1 MVIAIDGPAGAGKST
16 VARAVAA
23 ELGFTYLDSGAM
35 YRCVALAAEKAG
47 IDPDDGDALG
57 PLAAGLD
64 IAFDGRRV
72 LLGGHDASYAI
83 RTPEVSADASRV
95 SVHPAVREAM
105 VARQQELIA
114 TADYVAEG
122 RDIGTVVSPESP
134 LKVFLTASDEERARR
149 RAAETGEDVA
159 SVLAAQ
165 QARDA
170 RDTTRE
176 HGALRPADD
185 AVEIDTTGLSLEEVV
200 ALVVGLAD
208 DRGLTTDDAPH
219 ESEDDDEPFNDAT
232 QGDSG
237 DPERTSPQFVS
248 EGSPESPALADDDAD
263 ALYDADEPSDV
274 DWDEVDAELSTEDPL
289 AAVRPQIPTA
299 TVAIVGFPNV
309 GKSTLVNRLVGGT
322 EAVTAPEPGVT
333 RDRKRLATEWN
344 GIRLELI
351 DTGGIDLGDEAELA
365 RDIQAQARL
374 AMDEADAIVL
384 VVDARS
390 GLRAGDA
397 ELARILRGSE
407 TPVVVAV
414 NKVDRPNDYTA
425 TAEFHGLGLGDPHG
439 VSATHG
445 LGTGDLLDAITTALG
460 DLPEVDSD
468 DDAVRI
474 AVIGRPN
481 VGKSSMVNAFLGSD
495 RVIVSD
501 MAGTTRDAIDTELE
515 VGGRR
520 VILVDTAGLRRRSKV
535 AGTVDYYAQLRS
547 ERAVERADVAI
558 IVCDAAEGVTSEDL
572 RVAEMAMHAG
582 CASLFVLNKWDLSE
596 TDIDDARIRVS
607 RKSRLRPA
615 VITASATRG
624 RNVGSLLPKALELAD
639 RAASRIPTPELNRFV
654 AEVVG
659 KTPPPAKRGRRL
671 RLYYSAQ
678 IQVSPPRVAI
688 QVNDR
693 KLISR
698 DWAYHLEN
706 RMREAYGLE
715 GVPLIIDFVPHSGG
729 RGRPQ

>member
-1 MVIAIDGPAGAGKST
+1 VSLPT
-16 VARAVAA
+16 VAV
-23 ELGFTYLDSGAM
+23 
-35 YRCVALAAEKAG
+35 
-47 IDPDDGDALG
+47 
-57 PLAAGLD
+57 
-64 IAFDGRRV
+64 
-72 LLGGHDASYAI
+72 
-83 RTPEVSADASRV
+83 
-95 SVHPAVREAM
+95 
-105 VARQQELIA
+105 
-114 TADYVAEG
+114 
-122 RDIGTVVSPESP
+122 
-134 LKVFLTASDEERARR
+134 
-149 RAAETGEDVA
+149 
-159 SVLAAQ
+159 
-165 QARDA
+165 
-170 RDTTRE
+170 
-176 HGALRPADD
+176 
-185 AVEIDTTGLSLEEVV
+185 
-200 ALVVGLAD
+200 
-208 DRGLTTDDAPH
+208 
-219 ESEDDDEPFNDAT
+219 
-232 QGDSG
+232 
-237 DPERTSPQFVS
+237 
-248 EGSPESPALADDDAD
+248 
-263 ALYDADEPSDV
+263 
-274 DWDEVDAELSTEDPL
+274 
-289 AAVRPQIPTA
+289 
-299 TVAIVGFPNV
+299 VGFPNV

-322 EAVTAPEPGVT
+322 EAVTSPEPGVT

-344 GIRLELI
+344 GVAFELI

-365 RDIQAQARL
+365 RDVQAQARI
-374 AMDEADAIVL
+374 AIAEADAIML
-384 VVDARS
+384 VVDGRA

-397 ELARILRGSE
+397 ELAKTLRGGGV
-407 TPVVVAV
+407 PVIVVV
-414 NKVDRPNDYTA
+414 NKADRPNDYSA
-425 TAEFHGLGLGDPHG
+425 TAEFHGLGLGDPIA

-445 LGTGDLLDAITTALG
+445 LGTGDLLDAIVVALG
-460 DLPEVDSD
+460 EREPRPDD
-468 DDAVRI
+468 DDAVRV

-582 CASLFVLNKWDLSE
+582 CASLFVLNKWDIGE

-607 RKSRLRPA
+607 RKSRLRPS
-615 VITASATRG
+615 VVTASATRG

-678 IQVSPPRVAI
+678 VGTSPPRVAI